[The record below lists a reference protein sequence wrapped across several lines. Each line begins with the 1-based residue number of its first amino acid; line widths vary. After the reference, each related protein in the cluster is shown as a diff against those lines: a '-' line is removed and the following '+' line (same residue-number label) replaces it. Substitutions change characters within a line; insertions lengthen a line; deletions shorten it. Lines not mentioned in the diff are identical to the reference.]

1 MKKILLLLALG
12 WLAVTSARSQAIS
25 PYLAGQNAWL
35 PTALGSQVFNGQL
48 DRLWPVVRQSKVQM
62 IRIGGNGVNS
72 NLVTNAQY
80 IALIDS
86 VRRIGAEPM
95 VQVSEGRGRFTAAQ
109 AAQVV
114 QHVNITMGRNIRYWI
129 IGNEPDLNN
138 ASHPNPTP
146 VAGVEA
152 YIKAFAM
159 AMKAVDPTILTVGPE
174 NAAYNGYFP
183 ALVGG
188 ANDITGRDANGRY
201 YIDVISFHTYPFAG
215 TQTRAQVVNAT
226 TNLTNNVTNLLGLM
240 AAANAR
246 HGRSGADALRWALT
260 EFNIDY
266 ANPTA
271 NTVEGVG
278 VHSFLNGQ
286 YWAEVFGVGMKYE
299 GLSMQPWSIHEGGG
313 ARGVGDLGYLDG
325 PTAATIKPRSA
336 FWHEMLVAENM
347 HGTNLN
353 ATDNQALVKVLS
365 STDNGTTAVML
376 LNESEATDYDF
387 TLQLNAT
394 AGPGS
399 APLSINVPAGLNA
412 SYSSK
417 LFAQSTLV
425 LLFNAQGQLTRK
437 IIYSLQHA
445 QSTLPPT
452 YLGPNQN
459 YTLASFAADRTQ
471 ACVAPEAVTYS
482 ASVLG
487 SATSLTWDFGTGA
500 TPATAT
506 GKGPFAVTYATAG
519 AKDVTL
525 TLVNPDTT
533 IVVRKPAYVQVSSCV
548 RTPFLGSPAP
558 LPGLVKAVEFDFG
571 GQGAAYNDSDVANQG
586 AVRDATVPRANESVD
601 TENSNA
607 GVGNVGYS
615 ADGEWLKYSVNITRT
630 GIYKVTARISGVG
643 SGSLRLS
650 VNDVDKTGVIPVPAT
665 AGYGTYQD
673 LVISNVYLEASANAT
688 LKLDLVRSG
697 FNISSL
703 TFAEEA
709 MSGIVVNRIFNLT
722 NDATGQSDAVELLVV
737 KDRLDIRGLIIKDF
751 ESNLT
756 ADNGGK
762 FQFADNALWKDLR
775 SGTTIVLRRLGAN
788 IAGYSADLDV
798 ADFKLDLPL
807 ENTTYLTPL
816 AAAGQVFNITGTDMV
831 LLKTGS
837 ANGVT
842 NAVHALA
849 SNNGANSPLFAGVAS
864 PKLVS
869 AALTGGSSFQYPLS
883 ATQSVA
889 DYDGVKAANS
899 TDLNLNFGAGF
910 GAANIAY
917 INALRAAV
925 APPAPTVP
933 AGAIVVNRVY
943 NGSNDGDGRFD
954 AVELLVT
961 RDHLDIRNLVVK
973 DFETNTTADNGGKYR
988 FNNIPF
994 WQDLRAGTTIVLRKL
1009 AGPTGYVQDVNAAD
1023 FTLDLLLENAAY
1035 VTNVGAPNIF
1045 NITQTDLVVIKTGD
1059 PTGTAEAIH
1068 AFGTRGGG
1076 PGGAPSANFQAVT
1089 SPKLVSPNEDAG
1101 GTPSSFHYP
1110 TNPTQQLADYAG
1122 NNALISKDQ
1131 SVNWGFGFGTGNV
1144 RYIQGLRDAVL
1155 APPAALAATVTGT
1168 TITLN
1173 WTDNAADETGFEV
1186 DRSPNGVTYTR
1197 VATLGPNATA
1207 YTEQCLPFATRYSY
1221 RVRTLGA
1228 ALVSRYSL
1236 PVEALTA
1243 TRPAIE
1249 LAALTG
1255 ECAVTATTPTAPDNC
1270 GPAVLA
1276 TTTDPTSYSAQ
1287 GTYTIT
1293 WTFAFVDGSVAT
1305 ATQGVTVRDQTAP
1318 VVRTQNIT
1326 VQLVNGRAAVT
1337 AVAVDN
1343 GSTDACGVQSLA
1355 LDRTSFDCANLGENT
1370 VTLTVTDVNGNV
1382 ATGTALMIVVGTT
1395 PAPAIA
1401 VSRTD
1406 NTATG
1411 LPPTTLALGYGAQ
1424 NLTLTA
1430 SNGTSPAAATTY
1442 QWFPATSLSSAM
1454 TANPVFTPTAAGTYT
1469 FTVVATNEF
1478 GCSASA
1484 SVTLTVLDVRCG
1496 NKNDKVLLCHN
1507 GNELCIAPQAVATH
1521 LAQHG
1526 DQLGACA
1533 TAAVRGNGTA
1543 APRPGSGNAL
1553 GLMFETYPNPFTTSA
1568 AVHFRP
1574 AHTGATQVQV
1584 YSAMGQLVR
1593 TLFDAV
1599 AETGRDYSLVLDGRD
1614 LPAGVY
1620 TCRLVSNG
1628 LVETRR
1634 LVLLK

>member
-1 MKKILLLLALG
+1 MKKLLLLLALS

-35 PTALGSQVFNGQL
+35 PTALGTQVFNGQL

-114 QHVNITMGRNIRYWI
+114 QHVNITMGRNIKYWI

-152 YIKAFAM
+152 YIKAFAT

-246 HGRSGADALRWALT
+246 HNRSGADALRWALT

-299 GLSMQPWSIHEGGG
+299 GLSMQPWSIHEGSG
-313 ARGVGDLGYLDG
+313 ARGAGDLGYLDG

-376 LNESEATDYDF
+376 LNESDATDYDF

-394 AGPGS
+394 AGPAS
-399 APLSINVPAGLNA
+399 APLTISVPAGISA
-412 SYSSK
+412 AYSSK

-452 YLGPNQN
+452 YLAPNQN
-459 YTLASFAADRTQ
+459 YTLVSLAADKTQ

-487 SATSLTWDFGTGA
+487 NATSLTWDFGAGA

-506 GKGPFAVTYATAG
+506 GKGPFAVRYATAG
-519 AKDVTL
+519 TKDVTL

-533 IVVRKPAYVQVSSCV
+533 IVVSKPAYVQVSSCV

-615 ADGEWLKYSVNITRT
+615 ADGEWLKYSVNIART
-630 GIYKVTARISGVG
+630 GMYKVTARISGAG
-643 SGSLRLS
+643 NGSLRLS

-665 AGYGTYQD
+665 GGFGTYQD

-709 MSGIVVNRIFNLT
+709 VSGIVVNRIFNLT

-737 KDRLDIRGLIIKDF
+737 KDRLDIRGLIVKDF

-756 ADNGGK
+756 TDNGGK
-762 FQFADNALWKDLR
+762 FQFADNALWKELR
-775 SGTTIVLRRLGAN
+775 SGTTIVLRRLGGS
-788 IAGYSADLDV
+788 IAGYSPDLDA

-816 AAAGQVFNITGTDMV
+816 AAAGQVFNLTGTDMV

-842 NAVHALA
+842 NGVHALA
-849 SNNGANSPLFAGVAS
+849 SNNGANSPLYAGVTSA
-864 PKLVS
+864 KLVS

-883 ATQSVA
+883 ATQSVG
-889 DYDGVKAANS
+889 DYDGVKAVNS
-899 TDLNLNFGAGF
+899 TDPNLNFGSGF
-910 GAANIAY
+910 GAANVAY

-973 DFETNTTADNGGKYR
+973 DFEANTTADNGGKYR
-988 FNNIPF
+988 FNNVPF

-1009 AGPTGYVQDVNAAD
+1009 AGPTGYVQDLDAAD
-1023 FTLDLLLENAAY
+1023 FTLDLLLENTAY
-1035 VTNVGAPNIF
+1035 VTNIGAPNIF
-1045 NITQTDLVVIKTGD
+1045 NITQTDLVLIKTGD
-1059 PTGTAEAIH
+1059 PTGTAGAIH

-1076 PGGAPSANFQAVT
+1076 PGGTPSVNFQAIA

-1122 NNALISKDQ
+1122 SSALISKDAN
-1131 SVNWGFGFGTGNV
+1131 VNWGFGFGTGNV

-1155 APPAALAATVTGT
+1155 APPAALVATVSGT
-1168 TITLN
+1168 TVNLSWI
-1173 WTDNAADETGFEV
+1173 AAAGEETGFEV
-1186 DRSPNGVTYTR
+1186 DRSPDGVTFTR

-1207 YTEQCLPFATRYSY
+1207 YSEQCLPFATRYFY
-1221 RVRTLGA
+1221 RVRTLGT
-1228 ALVSRYSL
+1228 ALVSRYSST
-1236 PVEALTA
+1236 VEAVTA
-1243 TRPAIE
+1243 ARPAIV

-1255 ECAVTATTPTAPDNC
+1255 ECAVTATAPTAPDNC
-1270 GPAVLA
+1270 GPDVTA
-1276 TTTDPTSYSAQ
+1276 TTTDPTSYAAQ
-1287 GTYTIT
+1287 GSYTIT
-1293 WTFAFVDGSVAT
+1293 WTFAFRDGSGAT
-1305 ATQGVTVRDQTAP
+1305 ATQSVTVRDQTAP
-1318 VVRTQNIT
+1318 VVRTQNLT

-1337 AVAVDN
+1337 AAAIDN
-1343 GSTDACGVQSLA
+1343 GSTDACGVQSRA
-1355 LDRTSFDCANLGENT
+1355 LDKTSFDCANLGENT
-1370 VTLTVTDVNGNV
+1370 VTLTVTDVNGNT
-1382 ATGTALMIVVGTT
+1382 ASGTALVTVVGAV
-1395 PAPAIA
+1395 PAPVIA

-1406 NTATG
+1406 NTYTG

-1424 NLTLTA
+1424 ALTLTA
-1430 SNGTSPAAATTY
+1430 SNGTATATTY
-1442 QWFPATSLSSAM
+1442 QWSPATSLSGATS
-1454 TANPVFTPTAAGTYT
+1454 ANPVFTPTTAGTFT
-1469 FTVVATNEF
+1469 FTVVATNAF
-1478 GCSASA
+1478 GCTASA

-1496 NKNDKVLLCHN
+1496 NQNDKVLLCHN
-1507 GNELCIAPQAVATH
+1507 GNALCVAPPAVASH
-1521 LAQHG
+1521 LTQHG
-1526 DQLGACA
+1526 DQLGACVPVA
-1533 TAAVRGNGTA
+1533 ARGGAAAV
-1543 APRPGSGNAL
+1543 PLPGSGNAAA
-1553 GLMFETYPNPFTTSA
+1553 MVFEAYPNPFTTSA

-1574 AHTGATQVQV
+1574 VATGATQVQV

-1599 AETGRDYSLVLDGRD
+1599 AETGRDYSLLLDGRE
-1614 LPAGVY
+1614 LPAGIY

-1628 LVETRR
+1628 QVETRR